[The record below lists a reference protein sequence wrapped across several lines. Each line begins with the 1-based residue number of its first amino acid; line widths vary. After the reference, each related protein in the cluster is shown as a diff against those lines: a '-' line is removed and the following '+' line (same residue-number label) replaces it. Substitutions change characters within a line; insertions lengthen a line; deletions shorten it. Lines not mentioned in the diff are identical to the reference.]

1 MPFPDLNAKP
11 RKENHVN
18 PTIDLVADL
27 GEGFGA
33 YTIGDD
39 SELLEIVTSANIA
52 CGFHAGDPDI
62 MASTV
67 AECVRRG
74 VGIGAHPSFPDL
86 RGFGRRDMGL
96 TASEVQND
104 VLYQLGALNGFAA
117 FHGTKVTHIAPH
129 GRLGNLV
136 AVRADYAQAVAEAAA
151 RVDNELIV
159 VAQEG
164 ELARAARNAGLDVA
178 IVGIVDRGYQED
190 GTLVPRSQPG
200 AVLHEPAEI
209 VERTLRMVVEGK
221 IRCANGVDMDIDV
234 DSVLLHGD
242 NPGAVELARLIRS
255 ELVSAGVHIAPLAEV
270 MDAKRKAA

>member
-1 MPFPDLNAKP
+1 M
-11 RKENHVN
+11 
-18 PTIDLVADL
+18 
-27 GEGFGA
+27 
-33 YTIGDD
+33 
-39 SELLEIVTSANIA
+39 
-52 CGFHAGDPDI
+52 
-62 MASTV
+62 
-67 AECVRRG
+67 
-74 VGIGAHPSFPDL
+74 
-86 RGFGRRDMGL
+86 
-96 TASEVQND
+96 
-104 VLYQLGALNGFAA
+104 LYQLGALNGFAA
-117 FHGTKVTHIAPH
+117 FQGTKVTHIAPH

-151 RVDNELIV
+151 SVDNELIV

-190 GTLVPRSQPG
+190 GTLVPRSQTG

-234 DSVLLHGD
+234 DTVLLHGD

-255 ELVSAGVHIAPLAEV
+255 ELVSAGVRVTPLAEV